1 MKYFYTRIILLL
13 LLSVFVFTSQSQASN
28 EIKKDGRFIAF
39 DNGTVLDTKTNLLWA
54 AKDNGKN
61 INWTD
66 AKFYCENYN
75 GGGYNDW
82 RMPTKDE
89 LLGIYNSLIW
99 NDGHHITK
107 LITLTESFLWAS
119 DVKGSEAVS
128 VGFDYDHASWLWSSI
143 THKSRGRTLPVRFVK

>member
-39 DNGTVLDTKTNLLWA
+39 DNGTVLDTKTNLMWA

-89 LLGIYNSLIW
+89 LLSLYNSLIW

-143 THKSRGRTLPVRFVK
+143 THKSRGRALPVRFVK